1 MKKILSVIVVVV
13 VTLTQTAGN
22 RQAGSKCTGLR
33 ALLC

>member
-13 VTLTQTAGN
+13 VTLTQ
-22 RQAGSKCTGLR
+22 AGSKCTGLR